1 MRKDGMT
8 ARELE
13 QDWLSLRCWLLR
25 CVGPAAVILLLTLG
39 AFRLITDRAQ
49 MLDQNAVIVG
59 FFILYFVI
67 VRGGHMLMIRS
78 MHNELLSKYEG
89 PYKARLAAL
98 PRRGKSPLQRRSNIG
113 FTLAKIKRDLIT
125 EFGAR

>member
-1 MRKDGMT
+1 MRKDDMT
-8 ARELE
+8 AKELE

-25 CVGPAAVILLLTLG
+25 CVGPAAIVLLITLG
-39 AFRLITDRAQ
+39 AFRMITNRPQ

-59 FFILYFVI
+59 FFILYFI
-67 VRGGHMLMIRS
+67 LVRGGHMLMIRS
-78 MHNELLSKYEG
+78 MHHELLSKYEQ

-98 PRRGKSPLQRRSNIG
+98 PRRGKGFLQRRSNIG